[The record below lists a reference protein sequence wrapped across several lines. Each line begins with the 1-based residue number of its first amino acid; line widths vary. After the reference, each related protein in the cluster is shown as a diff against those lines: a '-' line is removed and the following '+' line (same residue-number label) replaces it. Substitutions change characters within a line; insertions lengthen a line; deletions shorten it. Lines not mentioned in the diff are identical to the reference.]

1 VIPRLNAPYT
11 RLVSAPLPRRILYAT
26 AFLLVA
32 VAYLSPLADWGE
44 HRSFAAHM
52 AQHLLVG
59 DLAPLALV
67 LARADRIP
75 RLALMLALPIWIV
88 NLVFWHIPRIYEG
101 ALYHGLVHELQ
112 HVALFVAGILLW
124 TAILTDV
131 LSLGARLAVVVGM
144 MLAGL
149 ALSSVFL
156 WWPRVLYSTYAHGG
170 GFAGM
175 SPLTDQRTGGG
186 LMQLE
191 GMVVAFAAAGWL
203 IYQLLRENVTSA
215 PEGVSPSP

>member
-1 VIPRLNAPYT
+1 MFLF
-11 RLVSAPLPRRILYAT
+11 AT
-26 AFLLVA
+26 FLLLVA
-32 VAYLSPLADWGE
+32 AYLSPLADWGE

-52 AQHLLVG
+52 AQHLLIG
-59 DLAPLALV
+59 DLAALALV
-67 LARADRIP
+67 LARADRLP
-75 RLALMLALPIWIV
+75 RRVLALALPVWFA
-88 NLVFWHIPRIYEG
+88 NLAFWHVPRIYEG
-101 ALYHGLVHELQ
+101 ALHRGLVHELQ

-156 WWPRVLYSTYAHGG
+156 WWPRVLYSTYADAG

-186 LMQLE
+186 LMLLE
-191 GMVVAFAAAGWL
+191 GMIAAFAAAGWL

-215 PEGVSPSP
+215 PEGASPLP